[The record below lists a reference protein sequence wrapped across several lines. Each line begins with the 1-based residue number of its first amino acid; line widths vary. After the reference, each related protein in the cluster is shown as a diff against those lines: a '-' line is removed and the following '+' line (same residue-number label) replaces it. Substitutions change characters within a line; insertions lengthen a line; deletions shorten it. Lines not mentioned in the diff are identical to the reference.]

1 MTEFLNNNE
10 LPKMIR
16 QIGEDKWNLGLA
28 YKNEQKYDDLL
39 IEYKPV
45 WDWDNVPKGPYG
57 TGDGTGIGRRPN
69 FVGCWAWAIISL
81 YDKYKKKSYK
91 LTAYIDDENA
101 FNLWCSMI
109 QSQSNPFGGEYLM
122 EKRVNKLMTDY
133 LLRSRDTWK
142 NLKPF

>member
-1 MTEFLNNNE
+1 MTEFLNNND
-10 LPKMIR
+10 LPKMVR

-28 YKNEQKYDDLL
+28 YKNQQNYDDLL

-45 WDWDNVPKGPYG
+45 YDWVDVPEDLERKP
-57 TGDGTGIGRRPN
+57 P

-81 YDKYKKKSYK
+81 YDRYIKKTYK
-91 LTAYIDDENA
+91 LTAYIEDENA
-101 FNLWCSMI
+101 FKLWCSMI
-109 QSQSNPFGGEYLM
+109 QSQSNPFIGEYLM

>member
-1 MTEFLNNNE
+1 MTEFLNNND

-28 YKNEQKYDDLL
+28 YKNQQNYDDLL
-39 IEYKPV
+39 VEYKPV
-45 WDWDNVPKGPYG
+45 YDWDNVPEGLERK
-57 TGDGTGIGRRPN
+57 PN

-81 YDKYKKKSYK
+81 YDRYIKKTYK
-91 LTAYIDDENA
+91 LIAYIDDENA
-101 FNLWCSMI
+101 FKLWCSMI
-109 QSQSNPFGGEYLM
+109 QSQSNPFSGEYLM

-142 NLKPF
+142 YLRPF

>member
-1 MTEFLNNNE
+1 MTEFLNNND
-10 LPKMIR
+10 LPKMVR
-16 QIGEDKWNLGLA
+16 QIGEDKWNMGLA
-28 YKNEQKYDDLL
+28 YKNQQNYDDLL

-45 WDWDNVPKGPYG
+45 YDWEDVPEGLERKP
-57 TGDGTGIGRRPN
+57 P

-81 YDKYKKKSYK
+81 YDRYIKKTYK
-91 LTAYIDDENA
+91 LTAYIEDENA
-101 FNLWCSMI
+101 FKLWCSMI

>member
-1 MTEFLNNNE
+1 MTEFLNNND
-10 LPKMIR
+10 LPKMVR

-28 YKNEQKYDDLL
+28 YKNQQNYDDLL

-45 WDWDNVPKGPYG
+45 WDWDNVPEGLERK
-57 TGDGTGIGRRPN
+57 PN

-81 YDKYKKKSYK
+81 YDRYIKKTYK

-101 FNLWCSMI
+101 FKLWCSMI
-109 QSQSNPFGGEYLM
+109 QSQSNPFSGEYLM

-142 NLKPF
+142 YLKPF

>member
-1 MTEFLNNNE
+1 MTEFLNNND
-10 LPKMIR
+10 LPKMVR
-16 QIGEDKWNLGLA
+16 QIGEDKWNMGLA
-28 YKNEQKYDDLL
+28 YKNQQNYDDLL

-45 WDWDNVPKGPYG
+45 YDWEDVPEDLERKP
-57 TGDGTGIGRRPN
+57 P
-69 FVGCWAWAIISL
+69 FVGCWTWAIISL
-81 YDKYKKKSYK
+81 YDRYIKKTYK
-91 LTAYIDDENA
+91 LTAYIEDENA
-101 FNLWCSMI
+101 FKLWCSMI